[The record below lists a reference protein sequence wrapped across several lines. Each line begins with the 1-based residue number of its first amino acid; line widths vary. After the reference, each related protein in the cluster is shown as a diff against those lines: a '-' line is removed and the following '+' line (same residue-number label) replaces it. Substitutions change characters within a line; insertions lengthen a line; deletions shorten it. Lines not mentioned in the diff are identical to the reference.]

1 MRRKAKRVFI
11 GILTAALML
20 NNVMVSLA
28 DTDIGGLVQIP
39 VKDAN
44 GMGAAVRVAS
54 GSNSDAKEP
63 DRTASSSDAVM
74 SVSIAEG
81 NIVIEN
87 NKVSAGEEVLGAVP
101 EEGIVISGES
111 TENHITLRGGS
122 EESPL
127 KVTISG
133 LSISSEVLEA
143 DKAYSLIDIAG
154 GHVELTLDGENTL
167 ENAGGDKAV
176 VHVAPNAALT
186 VVGDG
191 SLGIWNGLETG
202 NARNEAHGAGIG
214 GNREEAPGSITIN
227 SGTITVTEFGTSA
240 GIGGG
245 ARADS
250 GKIRITGGNVDVT
263 VLPVGGS
270 MKCAGT
276 GIGGGGE
283 SINNSSLIGS
293 AGNADIAITGGFV
306 KAYAKSNQFLLGN
319 YSSGAAIGSGEN
331 KGGTIYIGGT
341 AVVEAEA
348 ENLACAI
355 GSSHGGYTEMSN
367 INPPPDDPMKIT
379 IEGDAQ
385 VTAKTHSL
393 DFYGQGGYSGAAI
406 GISAQNLQPC
416 TIVIGG
422 NAKVDAQGSWYG
434 AGIGGGFVQINRH
447 AQPVSITIKDEA
459 DVTASAEI
467 YGAGIGSGFG
477 SAGAESATIV
487 IEGNPTVHA
496 YGGWGGAGIGGGKG
510 TQGGSITITGGTI
523 YAEGDVG
530 GRDTF
535 GTIGGAGIGSGAVS
549 DTQGAGG
556 LSGDIYIGGDADV
569 TAVGSDGSAG
579 IGGGN
584 IKAVTTTGV
593 PSVGS
598 ATKNGGGAKSITI
611 TDHARVYAV
620 GGSGASAIGT
630 GAAYDGHDPYVE
642 SLTITDGTHIE
653 AYADGTKFAVD
664 RMIKDGG
671 ESVTDAILNGRFAE
685 FGTEDTLTEDQENP
699 VNLLLDGGVDALAGE
714 DGCLVIPA
722 NYRSF
727 ASTVSIEDDG
737 LHMVKL
743 QDAARN
749 VYYAYY
755 DGDTSNIQYDVKQNE
770 MLTKDNLRWMKME
783 NIHIKP
789 VDMTIYVGGD
799 GYEGVT
805 HNAAGRAMSVSRAVS
820 GNGIPEPVFEITGIE
835 NPEELTLRNADTGAE
850 WKAVSAGENTYR
862 LETVGEAEPARMVY
876 TNPETGE
883 TIGND
888 AFDPQEEQELFA
900 TYSAELYAGEHE
912 NAFSFYVAAE
922 DEAGASYTVTTEP
935 AVLTVRAVENTDAGK
950 TVTDVLTDKP
960 QTGLESGT
968 AAVWAPAGTTY
979 TINDKGIELKDGAR
993 PSLLFDDIITSDG
1006 KERIQPLKDA
1016 SDSHLGLP
1024 AMNAERNYE
1033 LKYLD
1038 LVDTNDGNVWITAS
1052 QPVTIYWAYPE
1063 GTDSNTEF
1071 KLLHFKGLHRDSTS
1085 DGGNTGFDP
1094 ADIAG
1099 AEIETVSVETAD
1111 FGISFQVGSGGFSP
1125 FVLVWDTVTE
1135 EGGEDPDPDKPG
1147 TEEPDPDPDKPG
1159 TEEPDPDPDK
1169 PGTEE
1174 PDPDPDKP
1182 GTEEPDP
1189 DPDKPGTEEPD
1200 PDPDK
1205 PGTEEPDRPQG
1216 GDSGDSDDD
1225 NGGGGSSGNG
1235 GRPSHGSG
1243 TSTPT
1248 AQVPTPPAKESS
1260 DPPHPEINRL
1270 PNMGDEQFGP
1280 GMTYTAEEDQEN
1292 TVVTVDETKEIIPQL
1307 QSYYEQN
1314 SDLRGW
1320 LTVPGTGFGYPV
1332 MKTVSPYDYYLH
1344 HNFSRQ
1350 SDAVGIPFIG
1360 EGCDAGD
1367 MNVLIHGHNMN
1378 GVLQFGY
1385 IWNYQYPSFRA
1396 KNPYIDFKSLYDEDG
1411 SYEVMAVFFAP
1422 VYPEEAE
1429 GVFKWYQ
1436 YVGDMNKAQFDYY
1449 VENVKASSLYDTGV
1463 TAVYGDKLITLET
1476 CADSKT
1482 NTRLVVVARKQA
1494 AQNAQEAA
1502 VTAAEA
1508 GIEQLQ

>member
-191 SLGIWNGLETG
+191 SLGIQNGRPDSTDFEASGASIGGNAGQTPGAITIENGNISIEQYGTGAGTGGGGEVKGVVGNSGSLAVHGGNLEVCVEAVIGGKGTGAGIGVGGGGTYSNDGLLETIEISGGIVDVSVKGDPSPSKKGATKAAIGAGRSG
-202 NARNEAHGAGIG
+202 NPDGGIIHITGDAEVTAYVDMYSAAIGGGGMYATVMPRDNGKPYQIVIDGEAVVDARTEMPENGESTLILAGAAIGAGQINWLDWNIHISGDSRVTANGGGGGAGIG
-214 GNREEAPGSITIN
+214 GALVMRPSSALGNPEINITI
-227 SGTITVTEFGTSA
+227 
-240 GIGGG
+240 
-245 ARADS
+245 D
-250 GKIRITGGNVDVT
+250 
-263 VLPVGGS
+263 
-270 MKCAGT
+270 
-276 GIGGGGE
+276 
-283 SINNSSLIGS
+283 
-293 AGNADIAITGGFV
+293 GNADV
-306 KAYAKSNQFLLGN
+306 YAAS
-319 YSSGAAIGSGEN
+319 
-331 KGGTIYIGGT
+331 
-341 AVVEAEA
+341 EA
-348 ENLACAI
+348 N
-355 GSSHGGYTEMSN
+355 
-367 INPPPDDPMKIT
+367 
-379 IEGDAQ
+379 
-385 VTAKTHSL
+385 
-393 DFYGQGGYSGAAI
+393 
-406 GISAQNLQPC
+406 
-416 TIVIGG
+416 
-422 NAKVDAQGSWYG
+422 
-434 AGIGGGFVQINRH
+434 
-447 AQPVSITIKDEA
+447 
-459 DVTASAEI
+459 
-467 YGAGIGSGFG
+467 GAGIGSGYMAFAPLARTAVSIG
-477 SAGAESATIV
+477 DNAKVVAIGGA
-487 IEGNPTVHA
+487 
-496 YGGWGGAGIGGGKG
+496 GGAGIG
-510 TQGGSITITGGTI
+510 
-523 YAEGDVG
+523 
-530 GRDTF
+530 
-535 GTIGGAGIGSGAVS
+535 AGYN
-549 DTQGAGG
+549 D
-556 LSGDIYIGGDADV
+556 D
-569 TAVGSDGSAG
+569 
-579 IGGGN
+579 
-584 IKAVTTTGV
+584 
-593 PSVGS
+593 
-598 ATKNGGGAKSITI
+598 AKSISI
-611 TDHARVYAV
+611 TGNAEVKAV
-620 GGSGASAIGT
+620 GGYGAAAIGAGEDCT
-630 GAAYDGHDPYVE
+630 VH

-1006 KERIQPLKDA
+1006 KERIQPLKAA

-1038 LVDTNDGNVWITAS
+1038 LVDANDGNVWITAS

-1111 FGISFQVGSGGFSP
+1111 SGISFQVGSGGFSP
-1125 FVLVWDTVTE
+1125 FVLVWDAVTE

-1205 PGTEEPDRPQG
+1205 PGTDEPDRPQG

-1248 AQVPTPPAKESS
+1248 AQVPTPPAEESS

-1463 TAVYGDKLITLET
+1463 TAAYGDKLITLET

-1494 AQNAQEAA
+1494 AQNAQETA